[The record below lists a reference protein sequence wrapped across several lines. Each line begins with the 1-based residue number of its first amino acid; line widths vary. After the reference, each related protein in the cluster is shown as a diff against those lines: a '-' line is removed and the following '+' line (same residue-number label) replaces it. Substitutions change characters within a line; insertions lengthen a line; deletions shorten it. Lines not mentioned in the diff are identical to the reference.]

1 MNKILVGV
9 VSALILIGVGLTSYW
24 ALSNGNATVYGKV
37 MEISPSTYSIK
48 MNASSVYTKNV
59 TISTNSKEEIAVEI
73 KVLPGDYT
81 TSKAWGSDFIA
92 YASPSKV
99 TLDSDHPAKV
109 SIIHY
114 GEKAGSYK
122 VKIIAVK

>member
-1 MNKILVGV
+1 MNKVLFGI
-9 VSALILIGVGLTSYW
+9 VSFLILIGVGLTGYW
-24 ALSNGNATVYGKV
+24 ALSNGKATVYGKA
-37 MEISPSTYSIK
+37 MEISPSTYSVK

-59 TISTNSKEEIAVEI
+59 TISTNSKEEITIEVR
-73 KVLPGDYT
+73 VLPGDYA

-92 YASPSKV
+92 YASPSRV

-109 SIIHY
+109 TIIHY
-114 GEKAGSYK
+114 GEKAGSYE

>member
-9 VSALILIGVGLTSYW
+9 VSVLILAGLGLTSYW
-24 ALSNGNATVYGKV
+24 ALSNGSATVYGKA
-37 MEISPSTYSIK
+37 MEISPSTYSVK

-59 TISTNSKEEIAVEI
+59 TISTNSKEEITVEV

-99 TLDSDHPAKV
+99 TVDSNHPAKV

-114 GEKAGSYK
+114 GEEKGTYR